1 MAITEILDIDDR
13 MRELILQ
20 GASTAALQVAAVEN
34 GLISLR
40 ENGLNAI
47 FDGHT
52 SAEEVLRETIA
63 L

>member
-20 GASTAALQVAAVEN
+20 GASTAALQAAAVEN
-34 GLISLR
+34 GLIALR

>member
-1 MAITEILDIDDR
+1 